1 MSEKEALTIARVFST
16 DVGKAALET
25 LEKFARADEA
35 DFCEDPRK
43 QDYMQGRRSVICEI
57 RKALKYGK

>member
-16 DVGKAALET
+16 DAGRAALET

-35 DFCEDPRK
+35 EFCEDPRK
-43 QDYMQGRRSVICEI
+43 QDYMQGRKSVICEI